1 MNCELAVAKE
11 LFETTS
17 LVVYT
22 VGSLDKKA
30 PALTAQARPQDGEC
44 FGEFPPRRIMDS
56 VTAFP
61 VIIPSSTPGYNSAYT
76 ATFLKEYGGTA
87 VEQWGLP
94 DGLAAC
100 RALAQQCRSPEQKGY
115 CRVLLDYL
123 VDA

>member
-22 VGSLDKKA
+22 VGNLEAKA

-61 VIIPSSTPGYNSAYT
+61 VIIPSSTPGYNTAYT
-76 ATFLKEYGGTA
+76 AAFLKEYGGA
-87 VEQWGLP
+87 SVEKWGLP
-94 DGLAAC
+94 ASLDGCQAI
-100 RALAQQCRSPEQKGY
+100 AQKCQNPEQRGY
-115 CRVLLDYL
+115 CR
-123 VDA
+123 